1 MRTERIRTVCMS
13 LVALALVTCGWAAG
27 ASAQAERTSRD
38 SWQRVDDIF
47 AALEVKEGDRIADVG
62 AGSGFF
68 TFRLSPRVGADGRV
82 LAEDVSRR
90 VLEELRET
98 AEREGF
104 TNVETIL
111 GEADDP
117 ELPEGSLDGLLIVNA
132 YHEMYEHEAML
143 AGIRR
148 ALRPGGRLV
157 ILDMP
162 RDSVLSRRRQ
172 MGEHGL
178 AIGIVVQDLV
188 AAGFEVV
195 AQDPDFVRSGRNR
208 QWMVVAVVPEAA
220 GVNPRYEG
228 ARL

>member
-13 LVALALVTCGWAAG
+13 LVALALVICGWAAG

-47 AALEVKEGDRIADVG
+47 AALEVREGDRIADVG

-68 TFRLSPRVGADGRV
+68 TFRLSPRVGDDGRV
-82 LAEDVSRR
+82 FAEDVSRR

-111 GEADDP
+111 GETDDP
-117 ELPEGSLDGLLIVNA
+117 RLPERSLDGVLMVNA

-143 AGIRR
+143 EGVKR

-162 RDSVLSRRRQ
+162 RDSTLSRQGQ

-188 AAGFEVV
+188 AGGFDVV
-195 AQDPDFVRSGRNR
+195 AQHPDFVRSGRNR
-208 QWMVVAVVPEAA
+208 QWMVVAVVP
-220 GVNPRYEG
+220 
-228 ARL
+228 

>member
-1 MRTERIRTVCMS
+1 MS
-13 LVALALVTCGWAAG
+13 SVALALAMLGWAAG
-27 ASAQAERTSRD
+27 ANAQAERTSRD

-68 TFRLSPRVGADGRV
+68 TFRLSPKVGPSGSV
-82 LAEDVSRR
+82 IAEDVNRR
-90 VLEELRET
+90 ALEGLREA
-98 AEREGF
+98 AERGGF
-104 TNVETIL
+104 SNVETIL

-117 ELPEGSLDGLLIVNA
+117 KLPEGSLDGVLIVNA

-157 ILDMP
+157 IVEMP
-162 RDSVLSRRRQ
+162 RDSTLSRRRQ

-178 AIGIVVQDLV
+178 TIGIVVQDLV
-188 AAGFEVV
+188 ASGFEVV
-195 AQDPDFVRSGRNR
+195 AKDPDFVRSGRNR
-208 QWMVVAVVPEAA
+208 QWIVVAVVPETA
-220 GVNPRYEG
+220 GAPPRYDG

>member
-1 MRTERIRTVCMS
+1 MRTERIRMVCMG
-13 LVALALVTCGWAAG
+13 LVAVALATLGWAAG

-68 TFRLSPRVGADGRV
+68 TFRLSHGVGPSGRV
-82 LAEDVSRR
+82 IAEDVSRR
-90 VLEELRET
+90 VLEELLEI

-117 ELPEGSLDGLLIVNA
+117 KLPRGSLDGVLIVNA

-148 ALRPGGRLV
+148 ALLPEGG
-157 ILDMP
+157 
-162 RDSVLSRRRQ
+162 
-172 MGEHGL
+172 
-178 AIGIVVQDLV
+178 
-188 AAGFEVV
+188 
-195 AQDPDFVRSGRNR
+195 
-208 QWMVVAVVPEAA
+208 W
-220 GVNPRYEG
+220 
-228 ARL
+228 

>member
-1 MRTERIRTVCMS
+1 MRNDRSRTVGVG
-13 LVALALVTCGWAAG
+13 LLGLAAVFLGWAAG

-47 AALEVKEGDRIADVG
+47 AALEVEEGDRIADVG

-68 TFRLSPRVGADGRV
+68 TFRLSPRVGPAGRV
-82 LAEDVSRR
+82 IAEDVRSR
-90 VLEELRET
+90 VLEELREISD
-98 AEREGF
+98 REGF
-104 TNVETIL
+104 SNVETVV
-111 GEADDP
+111 GDPDDP
-117 ELPEGSLDGLLIVNA
+117 RLPERSLDGVLMVNA

-143 AGIRR
+143 AGIKR

-162 RDSVLSRRRQ
+162 RDSTLSRQRQ

-178 AIGIVVQDLV
+178 AIGIVVRDLV

-195 AQDPDFVRSGRNR
+195 ARDPAFVRSGRNR
-208 QWMVVAVVPEAA
+208 QWMIVAVVPEEPGAR
-220 GVNPRYEG
+220 PRYEG